1 MKAGHAA
8 VFVAARI
15 AGEQGWTDATLH
27 AMAYDYLLQSGNAD
41 LIDGF
46 VLHLKQ
52 VQATEASA
60 SDDWRGGPTDWE
72 DGL

>member
-1 MKAGHAA
+1 MTAGHSA
-8 VFVAARI
+8 
-15 AGEQGWTDATLH
+15 
-27 AMAYDYLLQSGNAD
+27 
-41 LIDGF
+41 